1 MKRVIKEKVAVEE
14 KVQKV
19 EEKCHHFWVIDVAN
33 GPSSL
38 GKCKVCG
45 EKKEFLNAFPTF
57 NPLRKSSNPLHL
69 PKLQGADMDKG
80 SRS

>member
-1 MKRVIKEKVAVEE
+1 MKRSLKEKVAVVE
-14 KVQKV
+14 KVQKE

-69 PKLQGADMDKG
+69 PKLQGVEMEKETH
-80 SRS
+80 S